1 MHFLTFAA
9 FHGVYNKYNKRACIE
24 CDGTKLKAN
33 YFSTSSSS
41 GCKEYFTVGHLLQ
54 IRYPDGHSGLL
65 TFGVL
70 IFGVGGSGFR
80 MFGVSDVGGSVFF
93 SDIRGFWCF

>member
-1 MHFLTFAA
+1 MLRKMDTESDRKYKSLDMEYGEGD
-9 FHGVYNKYNKRACIE
+9 GVDK
-24 CDGTKLKAN
+24 
-33 YFSTSSSS
+33 S
-41 GCKEYFTVGHLLQ
+41 GEPQYVAS
-54 IRYPDGHSGLL
+54 PDGHSGLL

-70 IFGVGGSGFR
+70 IFGVRGSGFR

>member
-1 MHFLTFAA
+1 MENSEIYVEILLYTLFF
-9 FHGVYNKYNKRACIE
+9 CM
-24 CDGTKLKAN
+24 
-33 YFSTSSSS
+33 
-41 GCKEYFTVGHLLQ
+41 KEMTD
-54 IRYPDGHSGLL
+54 PDGHSGLL

>member
-1 MHFLTFAA
+1 MGPQTVWAKHSTKYYPPTDLLVCLWGG
-9 FHGVYNKYNKRACIE
+9 GVGLFPN
-24 CDGTKLKAN
+24 
-33 YFSTSSSS
+33 
-41 GCKEYFTVGHLLQ
+41 
-54 IRYPDGHSGLL
+54 PDGHSGLL